1 MNDSRELSFDERGL
15 IPAVLQSV
23 EDGRVLMVAYMNREA
38 FDKTLE
44 TKEAHFW
51 SRSRQ
56 ELWRKGATSG
66 NVMKVV
72 EIRADCDADCLLLK
86 VEPAGP
92 ACHTGLESCFDAT
105 VVSEPSEDA
114 TSSLA
119 ETLTELRDVIRK
131 RNVERPEGSYTA
143 KLFNGG
149 LDRITKKVG
158 EEAVEVVI
166 AGKNRDAGE
175 LVRESAD
182 LLYHLLVLWEEMDV
196 DGSSVAAELHRR
208 AGTRKETQNRP

>member
-1 MNDSRELSFDERGL
+1 MNDSRELSFDEQGL
-15 IPAVLQSV
+15 IPAVVQGV
-23 EDGRVLMVAYMNREA
+23 ADGRVLMVAYMNREA

-44 TKEAHFW
+44 TNEAHFW
-51 SRSRQ
+51 SRSRNA
-56 ELWRKGATSG
+56 LWRKGATSG

-72 EIRADCDADCLLLK
+72 EIRVDCDADCLLLK

-92 ACHTGLESCFDAT
+92 ACHTGRESCFFTT
-105 VVSEPSEDA
+105 VGPE
-114 TSSLA
+114 SSGEAKASLS
-119 ETLTELRDVIRK
+119 ETLTELRDVIRRRK
-131 RNVERPEGSYTA
+131 EERPEGSYTA

-182 LLYHLLVLWEEMDV
+182 LLYHLLVLWEEMDL
-196 DGSSVAAELHRR
+196 DDSSVAAELRRR
-208 AGTRKETQNRP
+208 AGSTRRRK

>member
-1 MNDSRELSFDERGL
+1 MKDSQQLRFDENGL
-15 IPAVLQSV
+15 IPAVVQDAES
-23 EDGRVLMVAYMNREA
+23 GRVLMVAFMNRQA

-44 TKEAHFW
+44 TSEAHFW
-51 SRSRQ
+51 SRSRK

-66 NVMKVV
+66 NVMKVL
-72 EIRADCDADCLLLK
+72 EIKADCDDDCLLLK

-92 ACHTGLESCFDAT
+92 ACHTGRESCFYET
-105 VVSEPSEDA
+105 VFQESTEESRD
-114 TSSLA
+114 SLA
-119 ETLTELRDVIRK
+119 GTLAELRDVIRRRK
-131 RNVERPEGSYTA
+131 EQRPEGSYTA
-143 KLFNGG
+143 KLFDGG

-182 LLYHLLVLWEEMDV
+182 LLYHLLVLWEEMEV
-196 DGSSVAAELHRR
+196 DSSTVASELHRR
-208 AGTRKETQNRP
+208 R